1 MDNPDGCKTRF
12 HFPYKRYKGKEH
24 DILIPHKYLTIK
36 DDTPGFYLN
45 NVHKANG
52 ELATLPDQVAAY
64 GITEEFKYEVP
75 MSLNAEICMSE
86 FRNVEKP

>member
-12 HFPYKRYKGKEH
+12 HFPYKRYKGKDH
-24 DILIPHKYLTIK
+24 DILIPRKYLTIK
-36 DDTPGFYLN
+36 DDTPGFHLN

-64 GITEEFKYEVP
+64 GIPEEFKYEVP
-75 MSLNAEICMSE
+75 MSLNAEICLSE